1 MDVLNNVTLPLIPAV
16 IVLMMAFFLIRSLMA
31 R

>member
-1 MDVLNNVTLPLIPAV
+1 MDGLRIALPLIPAV

>member
-1 MDVLNNVTLPLIPAV
+1 MDGLRIALPLIPV
-16 IVLMMAFFLIRSLMA
+16 VVVLMMAFFLVRSMMA